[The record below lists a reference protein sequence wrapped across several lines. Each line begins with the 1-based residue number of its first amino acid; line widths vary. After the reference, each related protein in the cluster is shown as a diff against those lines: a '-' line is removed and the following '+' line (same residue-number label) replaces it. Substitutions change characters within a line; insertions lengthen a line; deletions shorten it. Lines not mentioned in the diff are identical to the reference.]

1 MIIVRNSE
9 INDLV
14 KKVDEVQFDQFMSA
28 RKSNV
33 KIYEDLYSVQFDFS
47 WLEKIEEVL
56 PYLDTIIRKPR
67 KFIMQ
72 EEEIV
77 PIEKAKKISL
87 ETIRHLAQHTNLIQ
101 DVDEDGTITPSSVL
115 NVHKEESFDIYENRF
130 IYSLLHNLKNFI
142 EIRKQVMGAGSVFK
156 LERKIS
162 YTGETEFFGEK
173 VKIDLKLQTNED
185 SSSQSKSGGQLDEK
199 TRLAKIE
206 LIIND
211 YFNSLFIRE
220 LKGAIPVRSPIR
232 KTNVILKDQNFKK
245 VLELWEFIERYDV
258 TDKNEEQHQ
267 KYVDDI
273 YGVEDKMGITFFI
286 DYLISSRMSDP
297 KNIIA
302 KEINPYYVKR
312 LISYFLN
319 NNTNIDEKKFKKL
332 VEKEFLNVKKE
343 RDKESKA
350 IQKAFELEIFKY
362 ISNRKEIVSMLK
374 K

>member
-1 MIIVRNSE
+1 MIIVKNSE
-9 INDLV
+9 INDLI
-14 KKVDEVQFDQFMSA
+14 KKVDEVQFDQFMSGK
-28 RKSNV
+28 KSNV

-130 IYSLLHNLKNFI
+130 IYSLLNNLKIFI
-142 EIRKQVMGAGSVFK
+142 DMRKKVMGDGSVFN
-156 LERKIS
+156 LDRKIN
-162 YTGETEFFGEK
+162 YFAETELNGET
-173 VKIDLKLQTNED
+173 VKIELKLQTNE
-185 SSSQSKSGGQLDEK
+185 SSGDQNKPSGQLDEK

-245 VLELWEFIERYDV
+245 VLELWEFIEKYDV
-258 TDKNEEQHQ
+258 TDKTEEKHQ
-267 KYVDDI
+267 KYVDDE
-273 YGVEDKMGITFFI
+273 YGIEDKMGITFFL
-286 DYLISSRMSDP
+286 DYLIANRMSDP
-297 KNIIA
+297 KNLIA
-302 KEINPYYVKR
+302 REINPYYIKR
-312 LISYFLN
+312 LISYFMN
-319 NNTNIDEKKFKKL
+319 NNSNMDEKKFKRL
-332 VEKEFLNVKKE
+332 LEKEFKAVKRE
-343 RDKESKA
+343 REQESKK
-350 IQKAFELEIFKY
+350 IIKTFESDIKAYLDK
-362 ISNRKEIVSMLK
+362 RKQIISMLK

>member
-1 MIIVRNSE
+1 MMDSLN
-9 INDLV
+9 
-14 KKVDEVQFDQFMSA
+14 
-28 RKSNV
+28 
-33 KIYEDLYSVQFDFS
+33 
-47 WLEKIEEVL
+47 LEE
-56 PYLDTIIRKPR
+56 
-67 KFIMQ
+67 
-72 EEEIV
+72 
-77 PIEKAKKISL
+77 
-87 ETIRHLAQHTNLIQ
+87 
-101 DVDEDGTITPSSVL
+101 
-115 NVHKEESFDIYENRF
+115 
-130 IYSLLHNLKNFI
+130 
-142 EIRKQVMGAGSVFK
+142 
-156 LERKIS
+156 
-162 YTGETEFFGEK
+162 
-173 VKIDLKLQTNED
+173 
-185 SSSQSKSGGQLDEK
+185 QLDEK

-350 IQKAFELEIFKY
+350 IQKAFELETFKY